1 MQGAERA
8 GRRQPAAAGDE
19 VAHLTAPAGAQLR
32 GAHPQIASNDPGAVE
47 VELRLGHVQEPVQI
61 VGRHDGPDVE
71 LAAHA
76 GAGAALVER
85 GEQPG
90 MDLLGAR
97 LDRRTAQ
104 RGDLATRG
112 GATVQLAVQAPQPRA
127 RHPGLEVHDGDPSP
141 AAEQL
146 GRQRQARYLIQHAH
160 DFDSMADV
168 ATWAGPIHRPSSQA
182 ASTRAA
188 AFFGRRSA

>member
-8 GRRQPAAAGDE
+8 GRGQPAAAGDQ
-19 VAHLTAPAGAQLR
+19 VAHLVAPAGAQLR
-32 GAHPQIASNDPGAVE
+32 GAHPQIAGDDPGAVE
-47 VELRLGHVQEPVQI
+47 VELRLGHVQEPVEI
-61 VGRHDGPDVE
+61 VGRHEGPDVE
-71 LAAHA
+71 LAARA

-90 MDLLGAR
+90 MDLLGAC

-112 GATVQLAVQAPQPRA
+112 GASVQLPVQASKPRA
-127 RHPGLEVHDGDPSP
+127 RHPRLEVHDGRLEVHDGDPRP

-146 GRQRQARYLIQHAH
+146 RGQR
-160 DFDSMADV
+160 
-168 ATWAGPIHRPSSQA
+168 
-182 ASTRAA
+182 
-188 AFFGRRSA
+188 